1 MGALEHS
8 ARFRKASEVIGDFLP
23 AECARYVQLFPKITP
38 DKYRELPET
47 TDNRGR
53 WVSYEFLHPS
63 NFGPNCKPIDKY
75 LYVGTKLVEFLAVN
89 LCSTEDPN
97 QAPEAIP
104 ATRNVFTY
112 DDSQY
117 GDVPTGMVKEYWL
130 SPTLRSHS
138 VVTSTT
144 IKGPWDGAE
153 VTALARTYSAGLTIN
168 RWPTADF
175 GEDPSAFTYRGV
187 QVGILVVFIA
197 LTSSI
202 WMWRRRAARNPA
214 A

>member
-8 ARFRKASEVIGDFLP
+8 ARFRKASAVIGDFLP
-23 AECARYVQLFPKITP
+23 AECARYNQLFPKITP

-47 TDNRGR
+47 TDTRGR

-97 QAPEAIP
+97 QAPEAIM

-144 IKGPWDGAE
+144 IKGPWDGTD

-168 RWPTADF
+168 RWPTA
-175 GEDPSAFTYRGV
+175 GPGTNSTVGTNRAV
-187 QVGILVVFIA
+187 QGGILAAFILLA
-197 LTSSI
+197 GSI
-202 WMWRRRAARNPA
+202 WLWRRRAARNPA